1 MRIVTHA
8 AAAAMAIALVC
19 ALRSSALASM
29 PADGARAPAIP
40 VLQSVFDGTY
50 GPFDLAK
57 ASAGRTVVLYF
68 FPKAFTEG

>member
-1 MRIVTHA
+1 MRILTHA
-8 AAAAMAIALVC
+8 AVAAATVALVC
-19 ALRSSALASM
+19 ALGSSALASM

-40 VLQSVFDGTY
+40 VLQSVFDGGY
-50 GPFDLAK
+50 EPFDLAK